1 MKVYFNNSC
10 KICRAEINHYKK
22 QKIDQINWIDITN
35 NQNAQIETKKNDK
48 ELLRRLHV
56 EKNGEIF
63 SGAKAFLLIWKNIP
77 KYKIL
82 YSILSLPII
91 FRIFSITYEVIAFF
105 LYVKNKKQLKSN
117 LK

>member
-10 KICRAEINHYKK
+10 KICKAEIDLYKK
-22 QKIDQINWIDITN
+22 EEIKQICWVDITN

-56 EKNGEIF
+56 EKNGKIF
-63 SGAKAFLLIWKNIP
+63 SGAKAFLLVWKNIP

-82 YSILSLPII
+82 YSIFRLPII
-91 FRIFSITYEVIAFF
+91 FQMFSVLYEIIAFF
-105 LYVKNKKQLKSN
+105 LYLKNKKQLKN
-117 LK
+117 